1 MATVLLGVQFLGV
14 VTMLTVALYTLNDKR
29 K

>member
-1 MATVLLGVQFLGV
+1 MATALLGVQFLGV
-14 VTMLTVALYTLNDKR
+14 VTMLAVALYTLNDKR